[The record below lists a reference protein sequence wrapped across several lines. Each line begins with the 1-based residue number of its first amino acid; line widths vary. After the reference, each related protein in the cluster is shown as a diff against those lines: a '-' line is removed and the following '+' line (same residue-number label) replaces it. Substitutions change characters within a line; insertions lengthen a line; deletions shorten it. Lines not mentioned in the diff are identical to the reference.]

1 MKTKIHPAWFT
12 DTLVTCVC
20 GKTFTIGS
28 TKQTLNVDI
37 CSQCHPYFT
46 GEMRYADSEGKI
58 ESFQKKMETAK
69 KKAPELAR
77 KKAKKANLPQEDATP
92 KSLTE
97 MLMGV

>member
-1 MKTKIHPAWFT
+1 
-12 DTLVTCVC
+12 
-20 GKTFTIGS
+20 
-28 TKQTLNVDI
+28 
-37 CSQCHPYFT
+37 
-46 GEMRYADSEGKI
+46 MRYADSEGKI

-92 KSLTE
+92 KSLKE